1 MAETVL
7 HPELPHAEWHS
18 PVNPWLV
25 AMAVMSAT
33 FMEVL
38 DTTVVNVSLP
48 HIAGNLSASTEE
60 ATWVLTSYLVANAI
74 VLPATGWLG
83 ARFGRKNFLTTCII
97 IFTLASALCGVA
109 HSLGMLILAR
119 VLQGAGGGAL
129 QPISQAIL
137 LESFPP
143 KRRGVAMAVFGVGV
157 VVAPIIG
164 PTLGG
169 WITDNYS
176 WRWVFYLNLPIGILS
191 VFLVQMMVIDP
202 PYLRHGH
209 HGTRIDYIGFGL
221 LALWV
226 GSLQIMLD
234 KGQQEDWLASPL
246 IRVLAASAALGLV
259 AFVAW
264 ELCVEHPIVHL
275 RILKNRNFAAGT
287 ALMTMVGAVLYGS
300 IALVPLF
307 LQQLMG
313 YSAMQSGLAIS
324 PRGLGSLCVM
334 LMVGRLVGLIDARF
348 LILCGFIIL
357 GFATMM
363 FGDLTLSM
371 APRNITLPN
380 IISGAALALLFV
392 PLSTLAVATLPQREM
407 GNATGIYNL
416 MRNLGGSIG
425 IAVVTTM
432 LSRNAQTHQVAIVAH
447 LTPYDP
453 AYQERLAST
462 AQAMAPMLGTPAAT
476 DAAQA
481 SLYATTLQQAS
492 LMAFVDDFRL
502 MAVMCFICIPA
513 ILLFKKPGHPL
524 AAPAGAH

>member
-1 MAETVL
+1 MAQAAAQSDL
-7 HPELPHAEWHS
+7 LHAEWHS

-25 AMAVMSAT
+25 ALAVMSAT

-74 VLPATGWLG
+74 ILPATGWLS
-83 ARFGRKNFLTTCII
+83 ARFGRKNVLTTCIV
-97 IFTLASALCGVA
+97 IFTVASAVCGIA
-109 HSLGMLILAR
+109 NSLGMLILAR

-129 QPISQAIL
+129 QPISQAVL

-143 KRRGVAMAVFGVGV
+143 RRRGVAMAVFGLGV

-176 WRWVFYLNLPIGILS
+176 WRWVFYLNLPIGVMAVL
-191 VFLVQMMVIDP
+191 LVQMMVIDP

-209 HGTRIDYIGFGL
+209 HGTKIDYIGFGL

-226 GSLQIMLD
+226 GSLQVMLD

-246 IRVLAASAALGLV
+246 IRTLAIGAAFGLL
-259 AFVAW
+259 AFVIW
-264 ELCVEHPIVHL
+264 ELCVEHPIVNL

-287 ALMTMVGAVLYGS
+287 ALMTVVGAVLYAS

-313 YSAMQSGLAIS
+313 YSAVQSGMAIS
-324 PRGLGSLCVM
+324 PRGLGSLCMM
-334 LMVGRLVGLIDARF
+334 LVVGRLIGIIDARF
-348 LILCGFIIL
+348 LIFCGFIIL

-380 IISGAALALLFV
+380 VISGAALALLFV
-392 PLSTLAVATLPQREM
+392 PLSSLAVATLSNREM

-425 IAVVTTM
+425 IAMVTT
-432 LSRNAQTHQVAIVAH
+432 LLARNAQNHQVAMVAH

-453 AYQERLAST
+453 AYQERLASIT
-462 AQAMAPMLGTPAAT
+462 QRLTPALGSV
-476 DAAQA
+476 AAGNAAPGIIYQ
-481 SLYATTLQQAS
+481 TTVQQAT

-502 MAVMCFICIPA
+502 LAIMCFLCVPA
-513 ILLFKKPGHPL
+513 VFLFSRPKRH
-524 AAPAGAH
+524 AAPPPGAH